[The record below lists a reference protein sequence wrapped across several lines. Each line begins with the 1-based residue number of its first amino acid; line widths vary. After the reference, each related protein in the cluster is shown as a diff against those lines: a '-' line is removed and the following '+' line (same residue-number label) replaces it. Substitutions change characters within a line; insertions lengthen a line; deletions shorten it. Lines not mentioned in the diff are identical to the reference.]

1 LPVLYKVIAKITL
14 LDNIP
19 FRVKAPGV
27 IGAGRLAV
35 AAADTL
41 LLMNYNNTIG
51 TFPGSS
57 GRTDP
62 GTWGIV
68 AVHAL
73 GGYHPAFDFGESTH
87 LITVDFGK
95 LHLG

>member
-19 FRVKAPGV
+19 FRVKATGV
-27 IGAGRLAV
+27 IGAGRLAIT
-35 AAADTL
+35 AADTL
-41 LLMNYNNTIG
+41 LLINYNNTIG
-51 TFPGSS
+51 AFPGSS

-62 GTWGIV
+62 GTGRIV

-73 GGYHPAFDFGESTH
+73 GGNHTPFDPGKSTH
-87 LITVDFGK
+87 LITVDFSK